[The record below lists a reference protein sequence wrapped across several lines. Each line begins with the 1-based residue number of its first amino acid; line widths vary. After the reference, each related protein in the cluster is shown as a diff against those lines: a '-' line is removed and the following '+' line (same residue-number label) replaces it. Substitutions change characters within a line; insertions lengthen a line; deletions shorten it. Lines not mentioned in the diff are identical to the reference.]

1 MRVIE
6 FAEMLRNSIE
16 EKIKECKW
24 SIHEAHNPIYN
35 QSLAV
40 EIEAL
45 DVAEFGK
52 LNTVVDEALKQGRKE
67 GFTDRDV
74 GDMTRRK
81 LLTAVYSRMTV
92 SRALPPSAKHMEKAR

>member
-1 MRVIE
+1 MRVAD

-24 SIHEAHNPIYN
+24 SMHELHNPIYN

-45 DVAEFGK
+45 EW
-52 LNTVVDEALKQGRKE
+52 
-67 GFTDRDV
+67 
-74 GDMTRRK
+74 
-81 LLTAVYSRMTV
+81 LLRIQVTNRASNKSRILFVYH
-92 SRALPPSAKHMEKAR
+92 L

>member
-1 MRVIE
+1 MYIIFLVCSYIKSMRVVE
-6 FAEMLRNSIE
+6 FAEILRNSIE

-45 DVAEFGK
+45 EWVQEQ
-52 LNTVVDEALKQGRKE
+52 L
-67 GFTDRDV
+67 
-74 GDMTRRK
+74 
-81 LLTAVYSRMTV
+81 
-92 SRALPPSAKHMEKAR
+92 KHMVPKNTSNK

>member
-1 MRVIE
+1 MYIIFLVCIKSMRVVE
-6 FAEMLRNSIE
+6 FAEILRNSIE

-45 DVAEFGK
+45 EWVQEQ
-52 LNTVVDEALKQGRKE
+52 L
-67 GFTDRDV
+67 
-74 GDMTRRK
+74 
-81 LLTAVYSRMTV
+81 
-92 SRALPPSAKHMEKAR
+92 KHMVPKNTSNK

>member
-16 EKIKECKW
+16 EQIKECKW

-45 DVAEFGK
+45 EWV
-52 LNTVVDEALKQGRKE
+52 KE
-67 GFTDRDV
+67 Q
-74 GDMTRRK
+74 
-81 LLTAVYSRMTV
+81 L
-92 SRALPPSAKHMEKAR
+92 KHMVPKNTSNK

>member
-16 EKIKECKW
+16 EKIKKCKW

-40 EIEAL
+40 EIEVL
-45 DVAEFGK
+45 EWVQEQ
-52 LNTVVDEALKQGRKE
+52 L
-67 GFTDRDV
+67 
-74 GDMTRRK
+74 
-81 LLTAVYSRMTV
+81 
-92 SRALPPSAKHMEKAR
+92 KHMVPKNTSNK

>member
-1 MRVIE
+1 MRVAD

-24 SIHEAHNPIYN
+24 SMHELHNPIYN

-45 DVAEFGK
+45 EWVQEQLQHMAPK
-52 LNTVVDEALKQGRKE
+52 NTSNK
-67 GFTDRDV
+67 
-74 GDMTRRK
+74 
-81 LLTAVYSRMTV
+81 
-92 SRALPPSAKHMEKAR
+92 